1 MIIANIIQ
9 AQYQL
14 ITPQELEQRMKNKS
28 VVLIDVREKDEYDQ
42 GHIPGAL
49 LKPLSEFSAKELAS
63 YPNIVLYC
71 RSGKRS
77 HTAAEKLIEAGLT
90 TITELQGGISAW
102 QQAHSPWWL
111 KDIYQFDQTPSNPF
125 QY

>member
-102 QQAHSPWWL
+102 Q
-111 KDIYQFDQTPSNPF
+111 
-125 QY
+125 

>member
-9 AQYQL
+9 SQYQL
-14 ITPQELEQRMKNKS
+14 ISPQELEQRMKNNS
-28 VVLIDVREKDEYDQ
+28 VVVIDVREKDEYEK

-77 HTAAEKLIEAGLT
+77 HTVAEKLIETGMT
-90 TITELQGGISAW
+90 MVTELKGGITAW
-102 QQAHSPWWL
+102 QEAHLPVA
-111 KDIYQFDQTPSNPF
+111 T
-125 QY
+125 

>member
-102 QQAHSPWWL
+102 QQAHFPVVA
-111 KDIYQFDQTPSNPF
+111 
-125 QY
+125 